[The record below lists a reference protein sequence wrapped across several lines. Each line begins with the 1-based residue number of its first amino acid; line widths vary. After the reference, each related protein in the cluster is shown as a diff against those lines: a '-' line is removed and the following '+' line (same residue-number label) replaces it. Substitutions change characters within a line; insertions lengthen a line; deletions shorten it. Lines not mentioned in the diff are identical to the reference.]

1 MRLLATKCTLL
12 VVLGVFA
19 LGACRK
25 DNAEP
30 SQPEYADWYA
40 LRAPEGRAIQAVAG
54 NIDSTLVISTR
65 FAIYQTKDRG
75 KTWLPSS
82 YKDIFGVEGF
92 LQRGDTLLA
101 MTASSGAP
109 SPTSIAYAISP
120 THFSLDQ
127 GATWQKYVW
136 RGQYSREPKTVL
148 NRATSPAGIGY
159 EVEYRLTPTQPGS
172 TTNYVE
178 TTGIKNAIGALLV
191 LPHNHTFTS
200 IAFDKQ
206 SRLYVT
212 ASAALCG
219 TPKDFAFCG
228 EQNGVL
234 YVSKKPQP

>member
-1 MRLLATKCTLL
+1 MRPLATKFTLL
-12 VVLGVFA
+12 IGLSLLA

-25 DNAEP
+25 DAAEP
-30 SQPEYADWYA
+30 NQPEYADWYA

-75 KTWLPSS
+75 KTWLLSN
-82 YKDIFGVEGF
+82 YKDRIGVEGL

-101 MTASSGAP
+101 MTASLGVAT
-109 SPTSIAYAISP
+109 PTSISYAISP
-120 THFSLDQ
+120 DYFSLDQ

-136 RGQYSREPKTVL
+136 RGPYSREPKTML
-148 NRATSPAGIGY
+148 NRVASPAGIGY
-159 EVEYRLTPTQPGS
+159 EMEFRLTPTQPGS
-172 TTNYVE
+172 TSNYVE
-178 TTGIKNAIGALLV
+178 TIGIKNTLGTRLV
-191 LPHNHTFTS
+191 LPHDHAFTS
-200 IAFDKQ
+200 IYFDKQ
-206 SRLYVT
+206 SRLYIT

-219 TPKDFAFCG
+219 SLTNFAFCG